1 MLTQNWGMVATPL
14 RSPVMWPQLYLQL
27 GDGAPEGV
35 RKSGLGR
42 VHRAVYRSVHTE
54 ARIIRGTANS
64 PSLYFVG
71 FVAYTDYENVIMKV
85 MSNQTHK

>member
-42 VHRAVYRSVHTE
+42 VLLTRRLFILSDSWP
-54 ARIIRGTANS
+54 IQ
-64 PSLYFVG
+64 
-71 FVAYTDYENVIMKV
+71 IMK
-85 MSNQTHK
+85 M